1 MIQRVMAGAITANRL
16 GDLLNHT
23 WFNRLL
29 VAGALA
35 LAAAVPL
42 QLSTRLQMLLLAA
55 LVGAGG
61 VLLLLQAPRLGLV
74 GLVFVAL
81 TVPSPRLPGGLNVAV
96 LLLGL
101 LVGLWLFD
109 MAVRRRQIMLF
120 ASPMTRPLL
129 VMVAAAALAFVA
141 GQLAWFPTAP
151 HAPLDSQLGGLA
163 IYVLSAGAFLLT
175 AHQFEDLRWLAR
187 LTWAFL
193 ALGALFIAGWLLPG
207 VDRLTRPLFQFGATA
222 NAMLWLWIV
231 TLALSQALF
240 NEKLARPARAALL
253 GLTLATLFVAFV
265 INGEWKSGYLPAFVA
280 VGVLVALRSPKAA
293 LLMALVGPV
302 LALYIS
308 SQAIASDEYSYSTRL
323 DAWIIVLN
331 MVRESPILGF
341 GPANYYWYTP
351 LFPIRGYA
359 VQFNSHNQYIDIVA
373 QTGLVGLAAFLWFM
387 GSVALVAWRL
397 RWRAPLGFGRA
408 YIHGALAGVAGMLA
422 AGVLVD
428 WILPFVYNIGL
439 NGYRGSMLGWLFL
452 GGVMSI
458 ERMVQRQAAATA
470 GTGGETARIDRTKER

>member
-109 MAVRRRQIMLF
+109 MAVRRRQIKLF

-151 HAPLDSQLGGLA
+151 
-163 IYVLSAGAFLLT
+163 
-175 AHQFEDLRWLAR
+175 
-187 LTWAFL
+187 
-193 ALGALFIAGWLLPG
+193 
-207 VDRLTRPLFQFGATA
+207 
-222 NAMLWLWIV
+222 
-231 TLALSQALF
+231 
-240 NEKLARPARAALL
+240 
-253 GLTLATLFVAFV
+253 
-265 INGEWKSGYLPAFVA
+265 
-280 VGVLVALRSPKAA
+280 
-293 LLMALVGPV
+293 
-302 LALYIS
+302 
-308 SQAIASDEYSYSTRL
+308 
-323 DAWIIVLN
+323 
-331 MVRESPILGF
+331 
-341 GPANYYWYTP
+341 
-351 LFPIRGYA
+351 
-359 VQFNSHNQYIDIVA
+359 
-373 QTGLVGLAAFLWFM
+373 
-387 GSVALVAWRL
+387 
-397 RWRAPLGFGRA
+397 
-408 YIHGALAGVAGMLA
+408 
-422 AGVLVD
+422 
-428 WILPFVYNIGL
+428 
-439 NGYRGSMLGWLFL
+439 
-452 GGVMSI
+452 
-458 ERMVQRQAAATA
+458 
-470 GTGGETARIDRTKER
+470 